1 MIGTLLS
8 KALKV
13 VTVPFDLGDACADIL
28 TGGDGKKQGRK
39 QIQDSIPC
47 LSSLRDAAC
56 DVLEDLDK

>member
-1 MIGTLLS
+1 MIGKLLS
-8 KALKV
+8 KVVKV
-13 VTVPFDLGDACADIL
+13 ATVPLDLGDAVADLL

-39 QIQDSIPC
+39 QIQETVPC

>member
-1 MIGTLLS
+1 MIGNLLS
-8 KALKV
+8 KV
-13 VTVPFDLGDACADIL
+13 VKIATVPLDLGDAVVDIM

-39 QIQDSIPC
+39 HLQDSIPC